1 MSAIKTAT
9 ANAHGCI
16 HGSTLV
22 WAPSGKTCRRTQLQ
36 SHSGQSLPLHLSSI
50 HEPSCPCAF
59 PTSQTRLHRLGTLNR
74 RRGKHTSMCSYN
86 NNNSNSKDGRCLP
99 SRPPDRSWS
108 LKHIPDVSVHG
119 QLQSQTCGLWPRR
132 RHRALL
138 CLLLPSRQHRWVGG
152 WDDGGAVCELVLG
165 RRRGGCGKKA

>member
-50 HEPSCPCAF
+50 HELSRRCTI
-59 PTSQTRLHRLGTLNR
+59 PTSPTRLYQPGTHNHRR
-74 RRGKHTSMCSYN
+74 SKCTSMGSCN
-86 NNNSNSKDGRCLP
+86 RKRNSKYGRCLL
-99 SRPPDRSWS
+99 SRPLDRSWS